1 MCSECDW
8 KDHADL
14 DHQIRKKCD
23 CGNSKWQ
30 WTSLREDSADPK
42 TSSRPIYR
50 CIKCDALTYADLLV
64 VK

>member
-1 MCSECDW
+1 
-8 KDHADL
+8 L

-30 WTSLREDSADPK
+30 WTFLKEDIAD
-42 TSSRPIYR
+42 SQVSFRPIYR
-50 CIKCDALTYADLLV
+50 CIKCDALAYADILA